1 MKLKYL
7 VVGLL
12 LTAVFFVSCYFGNT
26 NEKETILTGTATIL
40 VDQTVYPLVEDH
52 QMIFENQ
59 YQAKIQLIPKPER
72 EIIKLLSEGKNNLA
86 ILTCELNSSEIKNFS
101 KKKIKG
107 KITDF
112 AIDGIAFIGHSSN
125 VNFKIEEIEL
135 VNLLKG
141 KPSNIKRLVFDN
153 ANSSTLR
160 YLMDLAKVKNFPKNN
175 VFSFSTNNEVIA
187 FVAKNPDAIGV
198 VGINWITQ
206 PMPDFQKIVERV
218 KVLELKTKN
227 GTFVIPSQDLLAS
240 GSYPYSRKIKMINYQ
255 GTTGLGMGFASFIA
269 GELGQRIVLK
279 SGLAPV
285 RMPSR
290 NIIIR
295 KEVEEKVENN

>member
-1 MKLKYL
+1 MKLKHL
-7 VVGLL
+7 VLGLL
-12 LTAVFFVSCYFGNT
+12 LTAVFFVSCYFGNKD
-26 NEKETILTGTATIL
+26 EKETILTGTATIL
-40 VDQTVYPLVEDH
+40 VDETVFPLVEDH

-59 YQAKIQLIPKPER
+59 YQAKIKLIPKPEK

-86 ILTCELNSSEIKNFS
+86 ILTRELTLGETKKVAKNN
-101 KKKIKG
+101 IKG

-112 AIDGIAFIGHSSN
+112 AIDGIAFIGHPSN
-125 VNFKIEEIEL
+125 SNFKIEETEL
-135 VNLLKG
+135 VNFLNG
-141 KPSNIKRLVFDN
+141 KPSKIKKLIFDN
-153 ANSSTLR
+153 ANSSTVR
-160 YLMDLAKVKNFPKNN
+160 YLMEFAKVKNLPKDNI
-175 VFSFSTNNEVIA
+175 FALSTNNEVIT
-187 FVAKNPDAIGV
+187 FISKTPDAIGV

-206 PMPDFQKIVERV
+206 PMPDFQKTVENI

-227 GTFVIPSQDLLAS
+227 GTFVTPSQDLLAS
-240 GSYPYSRKIKMINYQ
+240 GNYPYSRKIKILNYQ

-279 SGLAPV
+279 SGLVPV

-295 KEVEEKVENN
+295 KEVEEKEKNN